1 VNGWPQ
7 KGQIILSSREPLA
20 SLRDPGRPG
29 KKIIVTIGC
38 GEKITLTIKGT
49 IAMAKRLDCAATA
62 FYFAPACRR
71 QGSAFGP
78 SGSKCDKSATI

>member
-7 KGQIILSSREPLA
+7 KGQIILSRREPLA
-20 SLRDPGRPG
+20 SLRDPGR
-29 KKIIVTIGC
+29 C
-38 GEKITLTIKGT
+38 GEKITVTIKGI